1 MTEQGH
7 QPGTIGVISGT
18 LARYPDFSISLIS
31 LRRHP
36 ETHIEWAASSNIV
49 ANLNAVSEALTG
61 EWLWI
66 MGDDHQFH
74 PDTLNKLLD
83 RDVDIVVPLVLRR
96 EPPFAAPVFKDD
108 GVNLTPWEIVG
119 GRQGLVERD
128 ACGNAGMLIRRVV
141 LEKLGAPWWKAGQ
154 VRVDMLCEDLHFCR
168 EARALGFHVFVDTE
182 VGLGHTMIGTVWPK
196 WQEDGTL
203 GAQWV
208 LPGKYAVEAG
218 FVTKSMEG

>member
-1 MTEQGH
+1 MTERDH
-7 QPGTIGVISGT
+7 PHGTIGVISGT

-49 ANLNAVSEALTG
+49 ANLNAVSNALKG

-74 PDTLNKLLD
+74 PETLNKLLD
-83 RDVDIVVPLVLRR
+83 RNVDIVVPLVLRR

-108 GVNLTPWEIVG
+108 GVNLIPWEIIG

-128 ACGNAGMLIRRVV
+128 ACGNAGMLIRRQV
-141 LEKLGAPWWKAGQ
+141 LDAMPKPWWEGGQ
-154 VRVDMLCEDLHFCR
+154 IRSDSLLEDVYFCR
-168 EARALGFHVFVDTE
+168 KARALGFRIMVDTE
-182 VGLGHTMIGTVWPK
+182 VGIGHSITATVWPK
-196 WQEDGTL
+196 WQPDGRL
-203 GAQWV
+203 GAAV
-208 LPGKYAVEAG
+208 VVGGEYAVEAG
-218 FVTKSMEG
+218 VASHAMEA